1 MYYEVL
7 LQPRKPHRQHWNTDI
22 VEWVGVF
29 IAVSKSMSM
38 KQVSR
43 ESFVSGNFR
52 DRPSLSPGRRLQ
64 TIAWFSNK
72 KQKTFWPD
80 RVWTNIDQFIAM
92 RLCKSCMTDAKWS
105 AKKIDVFFIPSFS
118 LNWIESSNWLKG
130 RLLFVM
136 ILTWFLLPWNSA

>member
-1 MYYEVL
+1 MKSCYSPGSRIDSIGILISWNESAFL
-7 LQPRKPHRQHWNTDI
+7 LQFLKVWVWNR
-22 VEWVGVF
+22 F
-29 IAVSKSMSM
+29 P
-38 KQVSR
+38 SR
-43 ESFVSGNFR
+43 ASSPETSVI
-52 DRPSLSPGRRLQ
+52 DRHCHPGGRLQ